1 MADEIRAIG
10 PKVVGFTSTS
20 NQNVPSLVLAKILK
34 SRDPSLAIVFG
45 GANCDGP
52 MGAALHRAFPWV
64 DVVVRGEAERILP
77 DLVRDL
83 VAGRAVRPQAGL
95 CFREGE
101 RAVTIPQ
108 ATGIPIAMD
117 EIPTPTFDEYF
128 ERLAK
133 TSFAA
138 ELQPKL
144 ALVYETA
151 RGCWWGAK
159 SHCTFCG
166 LNGSSMAFRSKSP
179 ARILEEVTT
188 LAGRYRLLDFDIVD
202 NILDFRYFRNVLPQ
216 LRELGYDLRLFYE
229 TKSNLQRDQVQLLR
243 SAGVDRIQPG
253 IESLSTPILTLMR
266 KGVTAFQNVRLLKWC
281 AEYGI
286 HPSWNILYGLPGE
299 PPDEYARMAQ
309 VVPSLTHFAPPVLG
323 PIELSRFS
331 PYHER
336 PDEFGIEIL
345 GPSTWYRYVYDL
357 DESTLIDLALIF
369 EYRYSDGRVPDT
381 YVSPLRREI
390 EAWRD
395 GRATSYRALRYRRGP
410 GFLVIQDRR
419 PNLER
424 ADYSFDDTEARIYLA
439 CRMARRAAAHATP
452 GNWHD
457 GH

>member
-1 MADEIRAIG
+1 
-10 PKVVGFTSTS
+10 
-20 NQNVPSLVLAKILK
+20 
-34 SRDPSLAIVFG
+34 
-45 GANCDGP
+45 
-52 MGAALHRAFPWV
+52 
-64 DVVVRGEAERILP
+64 
-77 DLVRDL
+77 
-83 VAGRAVRPQAGL
+83 
-95 CFREGE
+95 
-101 RAVTIPQ
+101 
-108 ATGIPIAMD
+108 MD
-117 EIPTPTFDEYF
+117 EIPPTLMSFKPEDEF
-128 ERLAK
+128 LRRNL
-133 TSFAA
+133 
-138 ELQPKL
+138 PRL
-144 ALVYETA
+144 ALVTRPRA
-151 RGCWWGAK
+151 VLWAK
-159 SHCTFCG
+159 HCTFCG

-188 LAGRYRLLDFDIVD
+188 LARRYRLLDFDIVD

-243 SAGVDRIQPG
+243 NAGVDRIQPG

-309 VVPSLTHFAPPVLG
+309 VVPSLTHFTPPVLG
-323 PIELSRFS
+323 PIELSWFS
-331 PYHER
+331 PYYER
-336 PDEFGIEIL
+336 PDEFGVEIL

-357 DESTLIDLALIF
+357 DESTLTDLALIF

-395 GRATSYRALRYRRGP
+395 GRATSYQSARYRRGP

-424 ADYSFDDTEARIYLA
+424 ADYSFDDTEAQIYLA
-439 CRMARRAAAHATP
+439 CEDGATADGACATLRATGATDIDVADVEHFLDELVDLRLVYEEAGRYLALALP
-452 GNWHD
+452 TNVAV
-457 GH
+457 